1 MSVQPTQ
8 YFTETRPTA
17 TESETALWAERYTF
31 EYRAHALPQRDMRSA
46 RSRAN
51 KLAEDH
57 RKRARERQEA
67 AERLAAR
74 HAAERNAAMARR
86 RRAAAQ
92 KEQLRRQ
99 ASASAMAK
107 AMAEAQKAKA
117 AAEARSAADEAK
129 SREWMRRVLE
139 TEEASRKV
147 DMEKAAAAARA
158 KTAHARWQAFR
169 DTSAGMFDG
178 DAFLC
183 DSDDEEEEEEEAADA
198 DAGAPQAAVQEWVT
212 EEILQSRELKA
223 AERDECVK
231 RVLEKGTRTLK
242 AALGL
247 EERAS
252 SDKVVANAR
261 KQLRLLHPDFGIN
274 LALQGTKQ
282 HKRIELAFKK
292 LNGLKL
298 IDGT

>member
-1 MSVQPTQ
+1 MEELVDREMAMLMAADGIDESSVFLILHPAASQGARGVAA
-8 YFTETRPTA
+8 TRCARGGILRRSRRSRRSA
-17 TESETALWAERYTF
+17 TCA
-31 EYRAHALPQRDMRSA
+31 A

-86 RRAAAQ
+86 ARAAGRAT
-92 KEQLRRQ
+92 RRQ

-212 EEILQSRELKA
+212 EEMLQSRELKA

-231 RVLEKGTRTLK
+231 RVLEK
-242 AALGL
+242 AL
-247 EERAS
+247 AS
-252 SDKVVANAR
+252 R
-261 KQLRLLHPDFGIN
+261 LRLGSRSARAPTRL
-274 LALQGTKQ
+274 
-282 HKRIELAFKK
+282 
-292 LNGLKL
+292 
-298 IDGT
+298 